1 MKQWFLVTVTG
12 QDRPGI
18 VAGLTGAL
26 YRVGVNLG
34 EISMARLGGHLGIL
48 LMAQTEADEEA
59 VRRQL
64 EPFAHKM
71 GLRVHIDLIGERP
84 RPSPDGPNV
93 QIEVHGADR
102 PGIVVQVSSA
112 LSAAGMDILGL
123 DSDIGG
129 TADNPVYIM
138 VIDGYAEGGV
148 QAMTRALE
156 PVRLSGIEVRL
167 SAIGAHV
174 G

>member
-1 MKQWFLVTVTG
+1 M
-12 QDRPGI
+12 
-18 VAGLTGAL
+18 
-26 YRVGVNLG
+26 
-34 EISMARLGGHLGIL
+34 
-48 LMAQTEADEEA
+48 
-59 VRRQL
+59 
-64 EPFAHKM
+64 
-71 GLRVHIDLIGERP
+71 
-84 RPSPDGPNV
+84 

>member
-1 MKQWFLVTVTG
+1 MKRWFLVTVTG
-12 QDRPGI
+12 EDRPGI
-18 VAGLTGAL
+18 VDGLTGAL
-26 YRVGVNLG
+26 YQVGVNLG
-34 EISMARLGGHLGIL
+34 EISMARLGGYLGIL

-59 VRRQL
+59 LRRQL

-71 GLRVHIDLIGERP
+71 GLRAHIDLVGERP
-84 RPSPDGPNV
+84 RPPDGPNV

-102 PGIVVQVSSA
+102 PGIVAQVSSA

-123 DSDIGG
+123 DSDVAG

-148 QAMTRALE
+148 PAMTRALE
-156 PVRLSGIEVRL
+156 AVRLSGIEVRL
-167 SAIGAHV
+167 SAIETDGRQ
-174 G
+174 